1 MNESSGRIMAEM
13 RTSRGMIR
21 LELFPG
27 HAPVTVSNFINLS
40 NRGYYDGLKFHRVI
54 DDFMIQGGC
63 PSGTGTGG
71 PGYKFEDECHADLKH
86 DRPGVLSMANAG
98 PATNGSQFFIT
109 HIETPWLDGRHTV
122 FGAVVSE
129 QDKSVVD
136 AIHMGDTLESITISG
151 GEQLLE
157 RQSERLAQWN
167 SILDSR

>member
-13 RTSRGMIR
+13 KTSRGMIR
-21 LELFPG
+21 LELFPE

-40 NRGYYDGLKFHRVI
+40 NRGYYDRLEFHRVI

-136 AIHMGDTLESITISG
+136 AIQMGDTLESITISG
-151 GEQLLE
+151 GEELLA
-157 RQSERLAQWN
+157 RQSERLVQWN

>member
-1 MNESSGRIMAEM
+1 MNESRGRIMAEM
-13 RTSRGMIR
+13 KTSRGMIR
-21 LELFPG
+21 LELFPE

-40 NRGYYDGLKFHRVI
+40 NRGYYDGLEFHRVI

-136 AIHMGDTLESITISG
+136 AIQMGDTLESITISG
-151 GEQLLE
+151 GEELLA
-157 RQSERLAQWN
+157 RQSERLVQWN

>member
-1 MNESSGRIMAEM
+1 MSDLQAAIETNKG
-13 RTSRGMIR
+13 T
-21 LELFPG
+21 
-27 HAPVTVSNFINLS
+27 INLTLFADRVPFTVA
-40 NRGYYDGLKFHRVI
+40 NFVNLAQKGFYDGLKFHRVL
-54 DDFMIQGGC
+54 DNFMVQGGC
-63 PSGTGTGG
+63 PQGTGTGG
-71 PGYKFEDECHADLKH
+71 PGYKFEDECHANLKH

-136 AIHMGDTLESITISG
+136 AIQMGDTLESITISG
-151 GEQLLE
+151 GEELLE
-157 RQSERLAQWN
+157 RQSERLVQWN